1 MKRTFLAIK
10 TPISKQTAEFIQ
22 NIKFALKDEKIK
34 WVEDWNLHIT
44 LFFIGDIDE
53 NIIDEIS
60 NKLTNNLGGIKSFNL
75 ICEGVGVFKN
85 VYKPKVIWF
94 GIRQSE
100 DLTNLKLA
108 VDKVISSF
116 GFTIEERDFKPHLT
130 IGRVKFIKNKD
141 KIKDILEKYKEIEVQ
156 NFSINE
162 VIFYESKLTPKGP
175 VYEVLKKFPLN
186 YLRDS

>member
-1 MKRTFLAIK
+1 MKRTFIAIR

-22 NIKFALKDEKIK
+22 DIKFVLKDEKIK

-44 LFFIGDIDE
+44 LFFIGNIDE
-53 NIIDEIS
+53 NIIDEIG
-60 NKLTNNLGGIKSFNL
+60 NKLTDNLGKIKSFTL
-75 ICEGVGVFKN
+75 SSEGVGVFKN
-85 VYKPKVIWF
+85 VYKPKILWF

-100 DLTNLKLA
+100 NLTNLKLA

-130 IGRVKFIKNKD
+130 IGRVRFIKNKD
-141 KIKDILEKYKEIEVQ
+141 KIKNALEKYKEVEIQ
-156 NFSINE
+156 DFSINE

-175 VYEVLKKFPLN
+175 VYEVLKKVPLI
-186 YLRDS
+186 